1 MKAYS
6 LILVFVL
13 LAIGLSWQNK
23 FVPPGGVFPI
33 PVNDYVIMYADSVR
47 KEVENYM
54 GKQLEMYTPESALGQ
69 VVNGMMLYVKMR
81 IGQNEAIFLKILNR
95 LNTINLVSMR
105 TNITAS
111 EPLTYFFCVC

>member
-33 PVNDYVIMYADSVR
+33 PVNDYVIMV
-47 KEVENYM
+47 
-54 GKQLEMYTPESALGQ
+54 T
-69 VVNGMMLYVKMR
+69 
-81 IGQNEAIFLKILNR
+81 ILLR
-95 LNTINLVSMR
+95 PQR
-105 TNITAS
+105 
-111 EPLTYFFCVC
+111 